1 MTTFKHQALAASVLL
16 PLLSS
21 PFLAQASVEGYWQ
34 PIYHEDFEERL
45 PGPEAG
51 DYAGLPINDAM
62 RLRGD
67 TWQSGLLNVP
77 EHQCKPH
84 PSTYGFRGIGNL
96 HFQEILDP
104 ESQELIALTT
114 HIEWQAQRRTIYMD
128 GREHPGDLYP
138 HTWGGFST
146 GHFEGDALVVHTTH
160 LKAGWIRRNGMALS
174 DEATLDE
181 YFFLNDD
188 QSLMTHVSI
197 VTDPN
202 YLTEPFI
209 RTNGWKRLHEVNMGP
224 YPCRPAIEIDREIG
238 EIPHWMI
245 DTEESHEGS
254 MEFSERWNIPLEAAR
269 GGAHTALPE
278 FMDVVSEGE

>member
-1 MTTFKHQALAASVLL
+1 MSFHIKKVFSGLLLGALIVPAFQAEAGIS
-16 PLLSS
+16 
-21 PFLAQASVEGYWQ
+21 GYWA
-34 PIYHEDFEERL
+34 PIFHEDFEERL

-51 DYAGLPINDAM
+51 DYAGLPINDAL

-96 HFQEILDP
+96 RILEEVD
-104 ESQELIALTT
+104 EVSQDLIALHT
-114 HIEWQAQRRTIYMD
+114 HIEWQAQKRVIWMD
-128 GREHPGDLYP
+128 GRDHPGDIEP

-146 GHFEGDALVVHTTH
+146 GHFVGDTLVVHTTH
-160 LKAGWIRRNGMALS
+160 LKSGWIRRNGMALS

-188 QSLMTHVSI
+188 ASLLTHISI
-197 VTDPN
+197 VSDPN
-202 YLTEPFI
+202 YLTEPFV
-209 RTNGWKRLHEVNMGP
+209 RSNGFEWLTRAEMGP
-224 YPCRPAIEIDREIG
+224 YPCRPAIELDREVG

-245 DTEESHEGS
+245 NSNEARIGQQ
-254 MEFSERWNIPLEAAR
+254 EFAERWDIPVEATR
-269 GGAHTALPE
+269 GGAITALPE
-278 FMDVVSEGE
+278 YIDVVRQ

>member
-1 MTTFKHQALAASVLL
+1 MSFHARKVLSRLLFCALSAPVLQ
-16 PLLSS
+16 
-21 PFLAQASVEGYWQ
+21 AQAGITGYWA
-34 PIYHEDFEERL
+34 PIFHEDFEERL

-96 HFQEILDP
+96 RILEEVDP
-104 ESQELIALTT
+104 QSQELIALHT
-114 HIEWQAQRRTIYMD
+114 HIEWQAQKRTIWMD
-128 GREHPGDLYP
+128 GRDHPDEIAP

-146 GHFEGDALVVHTTH
+146 GEFVGDTLVVHTTH

-181 YFFLNDD
+181 FFFLNDEGT
-188 QSLMTHVSI
+188 LLTHVSI

-202 YLTEPFI
+202 YLTEPFV
-209 RTNGWKRLHEVNMGP
+209 RSNGFEWLTRAQMGP
-224 YPCRPAIEIDREIG
+224 YPCRPAIELDREIG

-245 DTEESHEGS
+245 NSEESMMGRE
-254 MEFSERWNIPLEAAR
+254 EFAERWGIPVEATR
-269 GGAHTALPE
+269 GGTHTALPE
-278 FMDVVSEGE
+278 YIDVVRGE

>member
-1 MTTFKHQALAASVLL
+1 
-16 PLLSS
+16 
-21 PFLAQASVEGYWQ
+21 
-34 PIYHEDFEERL
+34 
-45 PGPEAG
+45 
-51 DYAGLPINDAM
+51 M

-96 HFQEILDP
+96 RILEEVDP
-104 ESQELIALTT
+104 QSQELIALHT
-114 HIEWQAQRRTIYMD
+114 HIEWQAQKRTIWMD
-128 GREHPGDLYP
+128 GRDHPDEIAP

-146 GHFEGDALVVHTTH
+146 GEFVGDTLVVHTTH

-181 YFFLNDD
+181 FFFLNDEGT
-188 QSLMTHVSI
+188 LLTHVSI

-202 YLTEPFI
+202 YLTEPFV
-209 RTNGWKRLHEVNMGP
+209 RSNGFEWLTRAQMGP
-224 YPCRPAIEIDREIG
+224 YPCRPAIELDREIG

-245 DTEESHEGS
+245 NSEESMMGRE
-254 MEFSERWNIPLEAAR
+254 EFAERWGIPVEATR
-269 GGAHTALPE
+269 GGTHTALPE
-278 FMDVVSEGE
+278 YIDVVRGE